1 MKASEYVRFIQ
12 EQIDLYGDLQ
22 VAVKTNNE
30 FSADLYEEGEVLFYP
45 EIVHSSASFYNSR
58 DKKVEV
64 DSVFIVAIN
73 NRGY

>member
-22 VAVKTNNE
+22 VAVKTNHE

-45 EIVHSSASFYNSR
+45 EIVHSSEEFTTVR
-58 DKKVEV
+58 IRK
-64 DSVFIVAIN
+64 
-73 NRGY
+73 

>member
-22 VAVKTNNE
+22 VAVKTNYE

-45 EIVHSSASFYNSR
+45 DIVHSSASFYNSK

-73 NRGY
+73 NSSY

>member
-22 VAVKTNNE
+22 VAVKTNHE

-45 EIVHSSASFYNSR
+45 EIVRSSARFYNSR

-64 DSVFIVAIN
+64 DSAFIVAIN
-73 NRGY
+73 NRSY

>member
-22 VAVKTNNE
+22 VAVKTNHE
-30 FSADLYEEGEVLFYP
+30 FSADLYEEGGVLFYP
-45 EIVHSSASFYNSR
+45 EIVHSSARFYNSK
-58 DKKVEV
+58 DKKEEV

-73 NRGY
+73 NRSY

>member
-1 MKASEYVRFIQ
+1 MKASEYVLFIQ

-22 VAVKTNNE
+22 VAVKTNHE

-45 EIVHSSASFYNSR
+45 EIVHGSAEFYNSR

-64 DSVFIVAIN
+64 DSAFIVAIN
-73 NRGY
+73 NRSY

>member
-12 EQIDLYGDLQ
+12 EQIDVYGDLQ
-22 VAVKTNNE
+22 VAVKTNHE
-30 FSADLYEEGEVLFYP
+30 FSADLYEGSEVLFYP
-45 EIVHSSASFYNSR
+45 EIVHSSAEFYNSK

-73 NRGY
+73 NRSY

>member
-12 EQIDLYGDLQ
+12 EQIDVYGDLQ

-45 EIVHSSASFYNSR
+45 EIVHSSARFYNSR

-73 NRGY
+73 NRSY

>member
-12 EQIDLYGDLQ
+12 EQIDVYGDLQ
-22 VAVKTNNE
+22 VAVKTNCE
-30 FSADLYEEGEVLFYP
+30 LSADLYEEGEVLFYP
-45 EIVHSSASFYNSR
+45 EVVDSSAEFYNSE

-73 NRGY
+73 NRSY